1 MKIGLVLSSTPG
13 YSETFFTS
21 KIKGLQE
28 QGFSVVLLT
37 QTIGADFDLCPVV
50 KAPKVY
56 SNIFVQVISM
66 AFVFFKLVFHLKS
79 VLNFIKLE
87 RQEKSK
93 TSRLLK
99 KVYLNSHLLSQKLDW
114 LHFGFTTQ
122 ALGSELVAK
131 AIGAK
136 MAVSFRGFDMAI
148 YPLKS
153 EYCYD
158 LLWKHLDKVHTI
170 SNDLLELAYSHGM
183 SKEIPVVKITPAIN
197 SNTFKKVSSKVF
209 KNDSDRVVEIVT
221 IARLHWKKGIVSTIE
236 ALAILK
242 KQGVKFRYTIIGEGE
257 EYERICF
264 AIHQLKL
271 QDRVFLV
278 GKKAHEEVVRYLED
292 SEIYIQF
299 SISEGFCN
307 AVLEAQAMG
316 LLCVVSDAEGL
327 PENVIHNQTGW
338 VVPKRQTKLLAE
350 QIQDIINL
358 ADIEK
363 NRISKNAI
371 NRVVTTFNVKDQQKQ
386 FVDFYVKE
394 ARL

>member
-28 QGFSVVLLT
+28 QGLSVVLLT
-37 QTIGADFDLCPVV
+37 QTIGKDFDLCPVV

-56 SNIFVQVISM
+56 SNAFFQVISM
-66 AFVFFKLVFHLKS
+66 AFVFFKLLFHLKS
-79 VLNFIKLE
+79 VLNYIKLE
-87 RQEKSK
+87 RQEK
-93 TSRLLK
+93 TNTGRLLK
-99 KVYLNSHLLSQKLDW
+99 KIYLNSHLLSQNLDW
-114 LHFGFTTQ
+114 LHFGFATQ
-122 ALGSELVAK
+122 TIGSELVAK

-153 EYCYD
+153 GHCYN

-197 SNTFKKVSSKVF
+197 SKKFQKTNSRAF
-209 KNDSDRVVEIVT
+209 KNENIVEIIT
-221 IARLHWKKGIVSTIE
+221 ISRLHWKKGIVTTIE

-264 AIHQLKL
+264 AIHQLEL
-271 QDRVFLV
+271 QDCVFLV
-278 GKKAHEEVVRYLED
+278 GKKAHEDVVRYLEA

-316 LLCVVSDAEGL
+316 LLCIVSDAEGL

-338 VVPKRQTKLLAE
+338 VVPKRQTKLLAKKILDVIHLPQVEKE
-350 QIQDIINL
+350 QIRQL
-358 ADIEK
+358 AVK
-363 NRISKNAI
+363 
-371 NRVVTTFNVKDQQKQ
+371 RVVQDFNIENQQKA
-386 FVDFYVKE
+386 FINFYKVK
-394 ARL
+394 